1 MNAEDATS
9 HAASNGK
16 GRRLG
21 VAVVGLGGAVATTAV
36 AGIALLRAGNAD
48 TQGLPLAALDDA
60 LTHNLIDYENL
71 VFGGWDFD
79 EANLAQAAETHDVL
93 TPSQLEAARPQLAD
107 LQPWPGVGNEHF
119 CRNVQGSHCIPATS
133 HRGVVQ
139 TIRENLRDFKERAK
153 VDDLVMMNLA
163 STEAIINPR
172 APVFADV
179 DSFEQAIAENS
190 EAIGPAVLYA
200 YAALME
206 GVAYVNF
213 TPSLAADVPALIQL
227 AEERDVPVAGK
238 DGKTGQTFLK
248 TLIAPGLRMR
258 NLKVDGWFSTNILGN
273 RDAVALQNEDSL
285 ASKIG
290 TKSSV
295 LNQILGYEVEDHLVN
310 INYYQP
316 RGDNKEAWDNIDL
329 TGFLGQ
335 KMQLKIDF
343 LCRDSILAAPL
354 VIELARLADLA
365 ARTGEGG
372 VQEQLGVFFKLPMTS
387 GGAIPEHGLPRQQ
400 QALLEWLENLSKIAG
415 VSR

>member
-1 MNAEDATS
+1 MGTQEVNS
-9 HAASNGK
+9 HAARNGK

-36 AGIALLRAGNAD
+36 AGIALLRSGKTD
-48 TQGLPLAALDDA
+48 TQGLPLAILDDA
-60 LTHNLIDYENL
+60 LTQDLIDYENL
-71 VFGGWDFD
+71 VFGGWDFN

-93 TPSQLEAARPQLAD
+93 TPQQLEAARPQLAD
-107 LQPWPGVGNEHF
+107 LTPWPGVGNEHF
-119 CRNVQGSHCIPATS
+119 CRNVQGNHCIPASS
-133 HRGVVQ
+133 HEDVVEA
-139 TIRENLRDFKERAK
+139 IRTDLRDFKEQANA
-153 VDDLVMMNLA
+153 DGLVMMNLA

-172 APVFADV
+172 APVFADLA
-179 DSFEQAIAENS
+179 SFEQGIAKND

-200 YAALME
+200 YAALLE
-206 GVAYVNF
+206 DAAYVNF

-227 AEERDVPVAGK
+227 AEERGVPVAGK

-273 RDAVALQNEDSL
+273 RDAVALKNEDSL
-285 ASKIG
+285 ASKID

-310 INYYQP
+310 INYYRP

-354 VIELARLADLA
+354 IIELARLADLA
-365 ARTGEGG
+365 SRTGEGG
-372 VQEQLGVFFKLPMTS
+372 VQEQLGAFFKLPMTK
-387 GGAIPEHGLPRQQ
+387 GDTVPEHSLPRQQ
-400 QALLEWLENLSKIAG
+400 QILLEWLENPRSVA
-415 VSR
+415 VS

>member
-1 MNAEDATS
+1 METKNANS
-9 HAASNGK
+9 HAVKNGK

-36 AGIALLRAGNAD
+36 AGIALLRAGETD
-48 TQGLPLAALDDA
+48 TQGLPLAVLDST
-60 LTHNLIDYENL
+60 LTQDLVDYEAL
-71 VFGGWDFD
+71 VFGGWDFN

-93 TPSQLEAARPQLAD
+93 TPRQLEAVRPQLAD
-107 LQPWPGVGNEHF
+107 LIPWPGVGNEHF
-119 CRNVQGSHCIPATS
+119 CRNVQGSHCIPASS
-133 HRGVVQ
+133 HEEIVE
-139 TIRENLRDFKERAK
+139 TIRADLRDFEERAK

-163 STEAIINPR
+163 STEAIINPL
-172 APVFADV
+172 APVFDDIDA
-179 DSFEQAIAENS
+179 FEQGIAEDN

-200 YAALME
+200 YAALLE

-227 AEERDVPVAGK
+227 AEERGVPVAGK

-258 NLKVDGWFSTNILGN
+258 NLNVDGWFSTNILGN

-285 ASKIG
+285 ASKID

-310 INYYQP
+310 INYYRP

-372 VQEQLGVFFKLPMTS
+372 VQEQLGAFFKLPMTT
-387 GGAIPEHGLPRQQ
+387 GGTIPEHSLPRQQ
-400 QALLEWLENLSKIAG
+400 QILLEWLENPRSVA
-415 VSR
+415 VS